1 MNPSLGRVI
10 RSRLALT
17 LAFVFVFTVALA
29 TQALTT
35 QALAAWPPAAS
46 TETGV
51 DPWSRFPS
59 TQASVVTFQ
68 APLPAAAGS
77 HPAACDSL
85 KILRMRHI
93 GGPADPS
100 DADAVLTMMPGIL
113 EGASAF
119 ENVGRNLITRARN
132 ERGKFIEVWAIDRRA
147 NCLEDL
153 GGLAKARATHSA
165 QDLLDYY
172 YDGASHE
179 GDTFDGFRPSSELGW
194 VAEMGLDQTLR
205 DWNEVIV
212 RGIPS
217 QPLRKQKLY
226 CGGHSLGGILTGE
239 YLTWDADG
247 NAATTTDAGYNQCA
261 GTFALDSFVTADPVK
276 IGQLTALTGTGFLP
290 DGVNDL
296 AVDLLRNNTIPRA
309 VDVPGINPEVMYF
322 LTGIGFMADD
332 APAAE
337 NTLLTSAPET
347 DKIRMAQKLFFSRNY
362 TNFLT
367 QYPDIRDFRFT
378 NRALLGTFM
387 DDNSF
392 PLSFVQ
398 ASAGFYKGGSVAT
411 KNFPTPDI
419 LVQLPLIGPLLDYMV
434 GGGDLAIPTNYG
446 WWPGTRTGPVY
457 DWLDYNEV
465 TTTNIPRKSVFGPRY
480 TSPSR
485 EVTDINDL
493 AHGVAG
499 YPVNFV
505 EAYYPTRMIL
515 DASFGLFGSHAA
527 SPNLLHPNGINQVSK
542 LDIAGGEGVV
552 KLLMPIVNP
561 QAKVVEGYNH
571 IDVLTAA
578 PVQNNG
584 QPEPVTTHLLDYVF

>member
-1 MNPSLGRVI
+1 MQ
-10 RSRLALT
+10 RSRRPATTRRWLLTAIFCLT
-17 LAFVFVFTVALA
+17 LLGAAA
-29 TQALTT
+29 AP
-35 QALAAWPPAAS
+35 ASAAWPPTSSSEDAVAS
-46 TETGV
+46 
-51 DPWSRFPS
+51 WSRFPA
-59 TQASVVTFQ
+59 TQASVVTFD
-68 APLPAAAGS
+68 APLPAGAPA
-77 HPAACDSL
+77 HPAACDKL

-100 DADAVLTMMPGIL
+100 NADAVLTMMPGIL

-119 ENVGRNLITRARN
+119 ENIGRNLITRAKN
-132 ERGKFIEVWAIDRRA
+132 EHGKYVEVWAIDRRA

-153 GGLAKARATHSA
+153 AGLDLARTTHDA

-172 YDGASHE
+172 YAGAEHN
-179 GDTFDGFRPSSELGW
+179 GDTFDGFLPSSQLRW

-205 DWNEVIV
+205 DWNTVLT

-217 QPLRKQKLY
+217 QPLRKQKLF

-247 NAATTTDAGYNQCA
+247 NAATTADAGYNQCA

-290 DGVNDL
+290 DSVNNF
-296 AVDLLRNNTIPRA
+296 AVDLLRNDTIPRV

-322 LTGIGFMADD
+322 LTGVGFMADE

-337 NTLLTSAPET
+337 NTLLPTAPET
-347 DKIRMAQKLFFSRNY
+347 SKIKMAQKLFFSRDY
-362 TNFLT
+362 ANFVS
-367 QYPDIRDFRFT
+367 QFPDIRDYRFT

-398 ASAGFYKGGSVAT
+398 ASAGFYKGGSVST
-411 KNFPTPDI
+411 KDFPTPDF
-419 LVQLPLIGPLLDYMV
+419 LVQVPLIGPILDYMV

-446 WWPGTRTGPVY
+446 WWPGTRTGPLY
-457 DWLDYNEV
+457 DWMDYDEV
-465 TTTNIPRKSVFGPRY
+465 TTTNVPRKYPFGPRF

-499 YPVNFV
+499 YPLNFV

-527 SPNLLHPNGINQVSK
+527 SPNLLHPNGFNEVTK
-542 LDIAGGEGVV
+542 LDIAGSEGVV

-561 QAKVVEGYNH
+561 NAKVVNGYNH

-584 QPEPVTTHLLDYVF
+584 QPEPVATHLLDYVF

>member
-1 MNPSLGRVI
+1 MIDTHLRNVRTCLTRAFLLSL
-10 RSRLALT
+10 LLLT
-17 LAFVFVFTVALA
+17 FAA
-29 TQALTT
+29 TQAY
-35 QALAAWPPAAS
+35 AAWPPTNS
-46 TETGV
+46 SETGV
-51 DPWSRFPS
+51 PSWSRFPS
-59 TQASVVTFQ
+59 TSASVVTID
-68 APLPAAAGS
+68 APLPASAGA
-77 HPAACDSL
+77 HPAECDKL
-85 KILRMRHI
+85 KFLRMKHI
-93 GGPADPS
+93 GGPADPAE
-100 DADAVLTMMPGIL
+100 ADAVLTMMPGIL

-132 ERGKFIEVWAIDRRA
+132 ERGKYVEVWAIDRRA

-153 GGLAKARATHSA
+153 NGLAKARITHNA

-172 YDGASHE
+172 YNGASFG
-179 GDTFDGFRPSSELGW
+179 GDTFDGFLPSSQIGW
-194 VAEMGLDQTLR
+194 VAEMGLEQTLR

-212 RGIPS
+212 RGMPG
-217 QPLRKQKLY
+217 QPLRKQKMF

-247 NAATTTDAGYNQCA
+247 NASTTADAGYNQCA

-290 DGVNDL
+290 DGINNF
-296 AVDLLRNNTIPRA
+296 AVDLLRNDTIPRA
-309 VDVPGINPEVMYF
+309 VDIPGINPEVMYF

-337 NTLLTSAPET
+337 NTFLQTAPET
-347 DKIRMAQKLFFSRNY
+347 EKIKMAQKLYFSRDY

-367 QYPDIRDFRFT
+367 QFPDIRDYRFT

-398 ASAGFYKGGSVAT
+398 ASVGFYKGGSVAT
-411 KNFPTPDI
+411 KDFPVPDY
-419 LVQLPLIGPLLDYMV
+419 LVQVPLLGPLLDYLV
-434 GGGDLAIPTNYG
+434 GAGDLAIPTNYG
-446 WWPGTRTGPVY
+446 WWPGTRTGPLY

-465 TTTNIPRKSVFGPRY
+465 TSTNIPRKYPFGPRF

-499 YPVNFV
+499 YPLNFV

-527 SPNLLHPNGINQVSK
+527 SPNLLHPDGFNQVSK

-561 QAKVVEGYNH
+561 QATVVEGYNH
-571 IDVLTAA
+571 IDVLTAS
-578 PVQNNG
+578 PTQNNG
-584 QPEPVTTHLLDYVF
+584 QPEPVTSHLLDYVF